1 VVKVEMPVDVLDE
14 SQWKLQDISGFAA
27 AVRASDSVTVFEGL
41 PYPEAEEKWY
51 KRESKRKDLIWI
63 HGFPFYPHLLKVSD
77 DDFAQIKEI
86 LLAPAAHLEFPKVM
100 PSLLCEDF
108 HPNYAVVW
116 SKGREQ
122 VGTLIDLNCRAEWRN
137 FTPVQLFEGRIAH
150 EAWTKLS
157 KVLVKYRQEYP
168 ERMSYFIPNRPP
180 SDQMRALVRAI
191 NERGILSNLTQLE
204 RVPVREV
211 KSIKGTEEESVSPSG
226 VIFWDTLS
234 PEAMRTA
241 DPEKLFKTMPW
252 DERMV
257 VRKLDGSQ
265 YWIIRD
271 TGDGDSEAFV
281 GPDLSGTM
289 SK

>member
-1 VVKVEMPVDVLDE
+1 MG
-14 SQWKLQDISGFAA
+14 S
-27 AVRASDSVTVFEGL
+27 
-41 PYPEAEEKWY
+41 
-51 KRESKRKDLIWI
+51 
-63 HGFPFYPHLLKVSD
+63 
-77 DDFAQIKEI
+77 
-86 LLAPAAHLEFPKVM
+86 
-100 PSLLCEDF
+100 
-108 HPNYAVVW
+108 
-116 SKGREQ
+116 
-122 VGTLIDLNCRAEWRN
+122 LIDLEIRAEWRN
-137 FTPVQLFEGRIAH
+137 FTPAQLLEGRIAH
-150 EAWTKLS
+150 EAWTKLK
-157 KVLVKYRQEYP
+157 KVLGKYRQEYP
-168 ERMSYFIPNRPP
+168 DRMAYFLPDKPP
-180 SDQMRALVRAI
+180 SNQMRALVRAI

-204 RVPVREV
+204 RVSVRKV
-211 KSIKGTEEESVSPSG
+211 KSVKGTEEEAVSPSG